1 MKYLIFLLI
10 LLMIFPLYWMIIG
23 SLQPSAGIY
32 KMPPNWI
39 PRNITL
45 SNFTEL
51 ITDIDTQIL
60 RWTFNTLLL
69 NTILFCI
76 QLFCLVTAGYAFTMY
91 KFVGKQLIY
100 WLFIT
105 SIIVPW
111 QAMLI
116 PRYVLMRHL
125 HLLNTWFAIICISVF
140 NPIGIVII
148 KNYFDKMPQGII
160 DSAKI
165 DGADEMCI
173 LFRIVL
179 PQCKPILGYMA
190 ISSYIIA
197 FGEFFWPMLVLNNA
211 RLYTLP
217 LGIMYFLSTYTST
230 HDLPAIQRIVGLKL
244 AGSVLLFLPVVF
256 IFIIFRKAFQKQFLA
271 GAIKE

>member
-1 MKYLIFLLI
+1 MLI
-10 LLMIFPLYWMIIG
+10 LLIIFPLYWMFIG

-51 ITDIDTQIL
+51 ITDRNTQIL

-69 NTILFCI
+69 NTIMFSI
-76 QLFCLVTAGYAFTMY
+76 QLFCLVTAGYAFTTY
-91 KFVGKQLIY
+91 KFVGKRLIY
-100 WLFIT
+100 WLFIA
-105 SIIVPW
+105 SIIIPW
-111 QAMLI
+111 QAILV
-116 PRYVLMRHL
+116 PRYVMMRHL
-125 HLLNTWFAIICISVF
+125 HLLNTWFAIICISAF

-148 KNYFDKMPQGII
+148 KNFFDKMPQGII
-160 DSAKI
+160 DSARI

-173 LFRIVL
+173 LFQIVL

-190 ISSYIIA
+190 ITSYILA
-197 FGEFFWPMLVLNNA
+197 FQDFFWPMLVLNNA

-217 LGIMYFLSTYTST
+217 LGIMYFLETYCSTQGLLKT
-230 HDLPAIQRIVGLKL
+230 QRIVGLQL
-244 AGSVLLFLPVVF
+244 AGSVLLFLPVIFVF
-256 IFIIFRKAFQKQFLA
+256 IVFRKTFQQQFLA
-271 GAIKE
+271 GGIKE